1 VNAYGAIISRR
12 KSRFRYSDNWDL
24 ASLAYEI
31 GKKLAV
37 KCKML

>member
-1 VNAYGAIISRR
+1 MAER
-12 KSRFRYSDNWDL
+12 KTRFRYSDNWDL

-37 KCKML
+37 KCEMLWI